1 MANIRLVRIAS
12 MVKKG
17 MITADIGTDH
27 AFLPIMLVENG
38 TCEKVYAC
46 DVAKGPLQAAKS
58 NIAARGLSLKI
69 TTILTDGLCDV
80 PEDTQCVVIA
90 GMGYQTAK
98 GILERA
104 QARLD
109 DLQHIIVEVNRDTVS
124 MRRWISEHGYTI
136 VNETYV
142 YDRGHDYV
150 TIDFNTQK
158 HEPYSIQDLYL
169 GPVLKKTGK
178 DEYADFL
185 KRRAEK
191 IRYILSV
198 SANGNPSLTEEL
210 SIIESFL

>member
-1 MANIRLVRIAS
+1 

-46 DVAKGPLQAAKS
+46 DVAKGPLQAAKA
-58 NIAARGLSLKI
+58 NIAARGLSLTI

-109 DLQHIIVEVNRDTVS
+109 DLQQIIVEVNRDTVS

-136 VNETYV
+136 GNETYV

-158 HEPYSIQDLYL
+158 HEPYSTQDLYL

>member
-1 MANIRLVRIAS
+1 

-46 DVAKGPLQAAKS
+46 DVAKGPLQAAKA
-58 NIAARGLSLKI
+58 NIAARGLSLTI

-109 DLQHIIVEVNRDTVS
+109 DLQQIIVEVNRDTVS

-158 HEPYSIQDLYL
+158 HEPYSTQDLYL

>member
-1 MANIRLVRIAS
+1 MANRRLEKIAS
-12 MVKKG
+12 MVQKG

-27 AFLPIMLVENG
+27 AFLPIMLVTEG
-38 TCEKVYAC
+38 ICEKVYAC
-46 DVAKGPLQAAKS
+46 DVAKGPLQAADT
-58 NIAARGLSLKI
+58 NICAKGLQSSI
-69 TTILTDGLCDV
+69 TTILTDGLQDV

-90 GMGYQTAK
+90 GMGYQTAR

-104 QARLD
+104 ISRLD
-109 DLQHIIVEVNRDTVS
+109 ALQQIIVEVNRDTVS

-158 HEPYSIQDLYL
+158 HEPYSILDLIL
-169 GPVLKKTGK
+169 GPVLKTEGNE
-178 DEYADFL
+178 EYAAFM

-191 IRYILSV
+191 IRHILSV
-198 SANGNPSLTEEL
+198 SENGNPSLQEEL

>member
-1 MANIRLVRIAS
+1 

-46 DVAKGPLQAAKS
+46 DVAKGPLQAAKA
-58 NIAARGLSLKI
+58 NIAARGLSLTI

-109 DLQHIIVEVNRDTVS
+109 DLQQIIVEVNRDTVS

-158 HEPYSIQDLYL
+158 HEPYSTQDLYL
-169 GPVLKKTGK
+169 GPVLTKTGK

>member
-1 MANIRLVRIAS
+1 MANRRLEKIAS
-12 MVKKG
+12 MVQKG

-27 AFLPIMLVENG
+27 AFLPIMLVQEG
-38 TCEKVYAC
+38 ICEKVYAC
-46 DVAKGPLQAAKS
+46 DVAKGPLQAARDH
-58 NIAARGLSLKI
+58 IASAHLSSCI
-69 TTILTDGLCDV
+69 TTILTDGLKDV
-80 PEDTQCVVIA
+80 PMDTKCVVIA
-90 GMGYQTAK
+90 GMGYQTAR
-98 GILERA
+98 GILEREMK
-104 QARLD
+104 RLY
-109 DLQHIIVEVNRDTVS
+109 DLKQIIVEVNRDTVS

>member
-1 MANIRLVRIAS
+1 

-46 DVAKGPLQAAKS
+46 DVAKGPLQAAKA
-58 NIAARGLSLKI
+58 NIAARGLSLTI

-109 DLQHIIVEVNRDTVS
+109 DLQQIIVEVNRDTVS

-158 HEPYSIQDLYL
+158 HEPYSTQNLYL

>member
-46 DVAKGPLQAAKS
+46 DVAKGPLQAAKA
-58 NIAARGLSLKI
+58 NIAARGLSLTI

-109 DLQHIIVEVNRDTVS
+109 DLQQIIVEVNRDTVS

-191 IRYILSV
+191 IRHILSV
-198 SANGNPSLTEEL
+198 SENGNPSLQEEL

>member
-1 MANIRLVRIAS
+1 

-46 DVAKGPLQAAKS
+46 DVAKGPLQAAKA
-58 NIAARGLSLKI
+58 NIAARGLSLTI

-109 DLQHIIVEVNRDTVS
+109 DLQQIIVEVNRDTVS

>member
-1 MANIRLVRIAS
+1 MANRRLEKIAS
-12 MVKKG
+12 MVQKG

-27 AFLPIMLVENG
+27 AFLPIMLVQEG
-38 TCEKVYAC
+38 ICEKVYAC
-46 DVAKGPLQAAKS
+46 DVAKWPLQAARDH
-58 NIAARGLSLKI
+58 IASAHLSSCI
-69 TTILTDGLCDV
+69 TTILTDGLKDV
-80 PEDTQCVVIA
+80 PMDTQCVVIA
-90 GMGYQTAK
+90 GMGYQTAR
-98 GILERA
+98 GILEREMK
-104 QARLD
+104 RLY
-109 DLQHIIVEVNRDTVS
+109 DLKQIIVEVNRDTVS

-158 HEPYSIQDLYL
+158 HEPYSTQDLYL